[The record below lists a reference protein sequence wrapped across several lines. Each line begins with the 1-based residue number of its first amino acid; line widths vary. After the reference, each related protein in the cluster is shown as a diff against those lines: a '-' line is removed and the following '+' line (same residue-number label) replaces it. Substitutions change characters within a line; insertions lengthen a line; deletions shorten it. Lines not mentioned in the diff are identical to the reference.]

1 MRMDR
6 IVELRLFRGWN
17 PRLLSPLRGS
27 APVEPHT
34 RGLRRGLYSFAAS
47 RLGLVAI
54 AWVIVVGMSA
64 AQAQSGGAQGQAQG
78 QTPNQPQNPAN
89 SQSSQD
95 IPDAPS
101 AVQPPAPK
109 PAPEPETPPK
119 PSQTPNPG
127 QSSTDSSRR
136 QGDPENPAPPKMPPV
151 ETVPPGSVPD
161 ASSQSGAPKNQINPK
176 DDLYKIS
183 VTTNFVQIP
192 VMVKDK
198 QGRRVDGLLPQD
210 FTVLENGKPQKL
222 TYFTSDP
229 FQLSVAVLID
239 LGMADVSVQKVNQ
252 TYSALVGAFSPYDE
266 VALYTYSSTV
276 SRVTDFTGKAETLT
290 ATLDS
295 LKLVRGHNNGPPV
308 LGGPLGPQPPMVNG
322 IPVGT
327 AGPPPVYTP
336 PKEAHVLNDAILRAA
351 LDLSK
356 RDRTRRKVIFVIS
369 DGREMGSR
377 ASYNQVLHVLE
388 TQGIQVKA
396 VVLDMGALPIYKQ
409 VEKLPHVF
417 RHGYSDILPKY
428 TNATG
433 GGSVFTELSRNS
445 IEEAYAQVT
454 SEARNQYTLGYV
466 PKAIASSSAYRDV
479 EVRVLGHGA
488 NLNIYTK
495 AGYYPIPAAR

>member
-1 MRMDR
+1 MRMDIQR
-6 IVELRLFRGWN
+6 IRGLFGRWN
-17 PRLLSPLRGS
+17 AHFLSPLRGS
-27 APVEPHT
+27 VTVAPHT
-34 RGLRRGLYSFAAS
+34 HGLRRGLHAFAAS
-47 RLGLVAI
+47 RLGLGAI
-54 AWVIVVGMSA
+54 ACVIVVGISA
-64 AQAQSGGAQGQAQG
+64 AQVQSGGAQGQTQS
-78 QTPNQPQNPAN
+78 QTSNQTQSPAN

-95 IPDAPS
+95 IPDTPS

-119 PSQTPNPG
+119 PSQTPNPR
-127 QSSTDSSRR
+127 QPSTDSFK
-136 QGDPENPAPPKMPPV
+136 QPGDLENPAPSKMPPV
-151 ETVPPGSVPD
+151 ETAPPGSIPE
-161 ASSQSGAPKNQINPK
+161 ASSQSSAPKNQINPT

-222 TYFTSDP
+222 SYFTSDP

-276 SRVTDFTGKAETLT
+276 SRVTDFTGKPERLT

-369 DGREMGSR
+369 DGRELGSG

-396 VVLDMGALPIYKQ
+396 VVLDMGALPVYKQ

-445 IEEAYAQVT
+445 IEQAYAEIT

-466 PKAIASSSAYRDV
+466 PKAIASSSAYRDI

>member
-1 MRMDR
+1 MDR
-6 IVELRLFRGWN
+6 YGQFRALFRGWTA
-17 PRLLSPLRGS
+17 LFLSPLRGL
-27 APVEPHT
+27 APIGADTH
-34 RGLRRGLYSFAAS
+34 GLRRGRYSFAAS
-47 RLGLVAI
+47 RLGVVVIACVLGISVAR
-54 AWVIVVGMSA
+54 
-64 AQAQSGGAQGQAQG
+64 AQSGGTQGQSGTAQS
-78 QTPNQPQNPAN
+78 QTPNQTQTSPS

-109 PAPEPETPPK
+109 PAPQPETPPK

-127 QSSTDSSRR
+127 QSSTDSSRQ
-136 QGDPENPAPPKMPPV
+136 QGDQEKPALPPVPPV
-151 ETVPPGSVPD
+151 ETIAPGSMPE
-161 ASSQSGAPKNQINPK
+161 ASSQRSAPKNQINAT

-222 TYFTSDP
+222 SYFTSDP

-276 SRVTDFTGKAETLT
+276 SRVTDFTGRPERLT

-327 AGPPPVYTP
+327 SGPPPVYTP

-369 DGREMGSR
+369 DGRELGSR
-377 ASYNQVLHVLE
+377 ASYNEVLHVLE

-445 IEEAYAQVT
+445 IEQAYAQIT

-466 PKAIASSSAYRDV
+466 PKAIASSSAYRDI

-495 AGYYPIPAAR
+495 AGYYPIPSAK

>member
-1 MRMDR
+1 MDR
-6 IVELRLFRGWN
+6 IGQFSAPYRGW
-17 PRLLSPLRGS
+17 RAHFLSPLRGLTPFG
-27 APVEPHT
+27 ADTH
-34 RGLRRGLYSFAAS
+34 GLRRGLYSFAVP
-47 RLGLVAI
+47 RLGVVAI
-54 AWVIVVGMSA
+54 ACVIVVGMSA
-64 AQAQSGGAQGQAQG
+64 AQAQSGGSQQSGTAQS
-78 QTPNQPQNPAN
+78 QTPNQPQSP
-89 SQSSQD
+89 STSPSSQD
-95 IPDAPS
+95 IPDTPS
-101 AVQPPAPK
+101 TVQPPAPK
-109 PAPEPETPPK
+109 PAPEPEKPPK
-119 PSQTPNPG
+119 PSPAPDGG
-127 QSSTDSSRR
+127 QSSTSSSA
-136 QGDPENPAPPKMPPV
+136 QQDQEKPAPPPMPPID
-151 ETVPPGSVPD
+151 TVPPGSIPD
-161 ASSQSGAPKNQINPK
+161 AGSQGSGPKNQINPTE
-176 DDLYKIS
+176 DLYKIS

-222 TYFTSDP
+222 SYFTSDP

-276 SRVTDFTGKAETLT
+276 SRVTDFTGKPERLT

-327 AGPPPVYTP
+327 SGPPPVYTP

-369 DGREMGSR
+369 DGRELGSM

-445 IEEAYAQVT
+445 IEQAYAQIT

-466 PKAIASSSAYRDV
+466 PKAIASSSAYRDI